1 MKSRVGASPPAVIVV
16 GGLAFLALYGLLLL
30 AGTPGLLLRGLLFN
44 IGPLTALA
52 FAPGAIRAAHGRQRW
67 GWVAVAGLAASWFVA
82 EAIYSGYELLGRDA
96 PVPSVA
102 DGFYYLGYVSLIVA
116 VPLLAPPHRRLSD
129 RRALLDGATTAAALG
144 TLTWEL
150 LVEPTQHGTSS
161 VLSDLVL
168 MGYPLLDLGLIVS
181 LIVSFYAAS
190 GSLPRHTLALIAAV
204 GFTVAGDVPYLLGV
218 GDSASSAS
226 WPDLLWLAGYFALAV
241 AMYWGRSPGRL
252 KPARRRGQG
261 ALGLVLPYLALT
273 PPGVLV
279 IVEAAVGRAE
289 PDLLLGTAA
298 AVALIMTRQWLTLV
312 ENRQLNH
319 ALEGEIRVRE
329 ELLSEL
335 ERRNEALEELRQEA
349 QFAADHDSLTGL
361 LNRRAW
367 FALAADTGAT
377 SVAIFDIDFFK
388 RINDTY
394 GHPVG
399 DHVLKEVAWRLGGV
413 LGEGSALGR
422 LGGEEFAAFF
432 TDEAA
437 DPPQRCSDA
446 VETIATVPV
455 ILPSGEALSISVSG
469 GLAPV
474 GEGPD
479 RDERL
484 AVAYEF
490 ADGALY
496 EAKQT
501 GRRRLVSRYG
511 MSEAA

>member
-1 MKSRVGASPPAVIVV
+1 MADPRGEPPA
-16 GGLAFLALYGLLLL
+16 
-30 AGTPGLLLRGLLFN
+30 
-44 IGPLTALA
+44 
-52 FAPGAIRAAHGRQRW
+52 Q
-67 GWVAVAGLAASWFVA
+67 
-82 EAIYSGYELLGRDA
+82 
-96 PVPSVA
+96 
-102 DGFYYLGYVSLIVA
+102 
-116 VPLLAPPHRRLSD
+116 
-129 RRALLDGATTAAALG
+129 
-144 TLTWEL
+144 
-150 LVEPTQHGTSS
+150 
-161 VLSDLVL
+161 
-168 MGYPLLDLGLIVS
+168 
-181 LIVSFYAAS
+181 
-190 GSLPRHTLALIAAV
+190 PR
-204 GFTVAGDVPYLLGV
+204 P
-218 GDSASSAS
+218 
-226 WPDLLWLAGYFALAV
+226 
-241 AMYWGRSPGRL
+241 
-252 KPARRRGQG
+252 RRRDPRARG
-261 ALGLVLPYLALT
+261 APL
-273 PPGVLV
+273 
-279 IVEAAVGRAE
+279 
-289 PDLLLGTAA
+289 
-298 AVALIMTRQWLTLV
+298 
-312 ENRQLNH
+312 
-319 ALEGEIRVRE
+319 
-329 ELLSEL
+329 EL

-437 DPPQRCSDA
+437 DPPRRCSDA